1 MNTKIG
7 KIPLL
12 SVLIYVFSYFHFGV
26 SRLCCFQFVS
36 FVILSSQLVLIISTL
51 RAISKISRNIFR
63 LQMWN
68 VLTRSCCSNVLNLP
82 IKIFLKVSAN
92 RIHRLFPR

>member
-51 RAISKISRNIFR
+51 RAISKISRSIYW
-63 LQMWN
+63 M
-68 VLTRSCCSNVLNLP
+68 
-82 IKIFLKVSAN
+82 KVH
-92 RIHRLFPR
+92 ILGVP